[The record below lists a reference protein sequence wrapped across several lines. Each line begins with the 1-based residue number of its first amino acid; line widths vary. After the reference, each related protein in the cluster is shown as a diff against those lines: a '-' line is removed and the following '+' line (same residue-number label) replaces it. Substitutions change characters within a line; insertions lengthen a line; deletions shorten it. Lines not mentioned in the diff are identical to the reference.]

1 MGSVPSNVPRELAVD
16 IDIYRLDVPDGDAQ
30 LAWYE
35 LQRDNPDLFWT
46 PHHGGHWI
54 ATRGSDIKTIQLDY
68 RRFSQRSNIIPPTP
82 MNMIPMNVDPPE
94 QAAYRAI
101 IQPAFAPHQLAHM
114 EARVRKLAVDLI
126 EDLMPRGECEFVSA
140 FASKLPVLVFLKM
153 MDLPEGDRE
162 YLKAAAEPL
171 ADGDASKTV
180 ALLEVMK
187 AYLAKWIDVRSSNPG
202 EDVISRIVHA
212 KVDGRALA
220 RSEIEAMCLLLLL
233 GGLDTV
239 VALLS
244 FCARFLAL
252 HPAHRRELIEHP
264 GIMPNAI
271 EELIRRHGIVNT
283 ARLITRDFEYKGV
296 HFLQGDHVCIPNCLY
311 GLDDRLFENPLQ
323 VDFRREPTGHSA
335 FGAGPHFCPGAALTK
350 RELAVFIEEWLRRI
364 PDFQLTPGMTPIALT
379 GNLNTMRR
387 LHLSW

>member
-1 MGSVPSNVPRELAVD
+1 MQSLPSNVPPELVVD
-16 IDIYRLDVPDGDAQ
+16 VDIYRLDVSDGDAQ
-30 LAWYE
+30 LAWYR
-35 LQRDNPDLFWT
+35 LQQENADLFWT

-54 ATRGSDIKTIQLDY
+54 ATRGTDIKTIQIDY

-82 MNMIPMNVDPPE
+82 MNMIPMNVDPPA

-101 IQPAFAPHQLAHM
+101 IQPAFAPDKLALMVDH
-114 EARVRKLAVDLI
+114 ARKLAVDLI
-126 EDLMPRGECEFVSA
+126 EDLKPRGECEFVSA

-153 MDLPEGDRE
+153 MDLPEEDRE

-171 ADGDASKTV
+171 ADGDASKTI

-187 AYLAKWIDVRSSNPG
+187 AYLAKWIAIRAANPG
-202 EDVISRIVHA
+202 DDMISRIVHA

-244 FCARFLAL
+244 FSARFLARN
-252 HPAHRRELIEHP
+252 PAHRQQLIEQP
-264 GIMPNAI
+264 DIMPNAI

-283 ARLITRDFEYKGV
+283 ARLITHDFEYKGV
-296 HFLQGDHVCIPNCLY
+296 NFLRGDHVCIPNCLY
-311 GLDDRLFENPLQ
+311 GLDGRLFENPLL
-323 VDFRREPTGHSA
+323 VDFRRQPMGHSA

-350 RELAVFIEEWLRRI
+350 NELAVFLEEWLRRI
-364 PDFQLTPGMTPIALT
+364 PDFHITPGGAPVALT
-379 GNLNTMRR
+379 GNLNTMKH
-387 LHLSW
+387 LPLSW